1 MEIDCP
7 VEAQYKEVNLANH
20 LLAIKLANLGPA
32 DPRQPNTLYW
42 GDKMSLWMVEEGVAR
57 TQLCMNCGYY
67 DKSPEMLAYIA
78 QGEGGTL
85 KPSEL
90 PVEPR
95 WADIQG
101 MPAAIC
107 TRWNITCSA
116 MRTCD
121 NWESCESEEGHESE
135 TEVEDMPQV
144 VDMMA
149 TQIEMEK
156 ALLEKAAKLKTGD
169 SVSWNSSGGTARGKI
184 TKIIT
189 SGSEQVPDSSFTI
202 TGTEE
207 DPGALIRLYRPDA
220 DNKYKP
226 TDTIVGHKVKTLTK
240 IPSLT

>member
-42 GDKMSLWMVEEGVAR
+42 GDKMALWMVEEGKAR
-57 TQLCMNCGYY
+57 SQLCMNCGYY
-67 DKSPEMLAYIA
+67 DESPEMLACIA

-90 PVEPR
+90 PVEPK
-95 WADIQG
+95 WADISG
-101 MPAAIC
+101 MPSAIC

-116 MRTCD
+116 LRTCD
-121 NWESCESEEGHESE
+121 DWEAYEHESE
-135 TEVEDMPQV
+135 DETETETETPTQS
-144 VDMMA
+144 VDMMPA
-149 TQIEMEK
+149 PYQTDKSSVEK
-156 ALLEKAAKLKTGD
+156 AVNLKRGD

-189 SGSEQVPDSSFTI
+189 SGSENVPDSSFTI
-202 TGTEE
+202 TGTPE
-207 DPGALIRLYRPDA
+207 DPGALIRLYRELDGE
-220 DNKYKP
+220 YKP